1 MVAARIGPQNGGRRA
16 SGRGNGGKGTQDFA
30 GFRSG
35 LTLM

>member
-1 MVAARIGPQNGGRRA
+1 MIGPQNGGGRA
-16 SGRGNGGKGTQDFA
+16 GRRGNGGKGMQDFA